1 MRTSGTNQIWRRL
14 SAWVVVA
21 GMAVALTGCAT
32 RGGPVAY
39 ATDPLAKPDIPTD
52 IAPTNDY
59 HLGPADVLNVSV
71 YGVSEFSG
79 DYTVDSV
86 GRIKL
91 PLVGDVTVQGQTS
104 DQVAAALTQKLQATY
119 LRDPKVQVV
128 LKTAQSQ
135 RITVDGSV
143 AQPGLYAIGAD
154 TTLIQAIATAKG
166 VTDDGNPRRVVIF
179 RKIAGVRQA
188 AAFDLTDIRR
198 GKAPDP
204 QVYSNDI
211 IVVDGNGASKAFK
224 NVVQALPIAAL
235 FRPF

>member
-1 MRTSGTNQIWRRL
+1 MAGVAMAL
-14 SAWVVVA
+14 S
-21 GMAVALTGCAT
+21 GCAT

-52 IAPTNDY
+52 IAPSNDY

-91 PLVGDVTVQGQTS
+91 PLVGDVAVQGQTS
-104 DQVAAALTQKLQATY
+104 DQVATVLTQKLQATY

>member
-1 MRTSGTNQIWRRL
+1 MRISDVKQACRRFPL
-14 SAWVVVA
+14 WAAMIGASLLLA
-21 GMAVALTGCAT
+21 GCAT

-39 ATDPLAKPDIPTD
+39 EQHNFNAPDIPTE
-52 IAPTNDY
+52 IAPTKDY
-59 HLGPADVLNVSV
+59 HLGPSDVLNISV
-71 YGVSEFSG
+71 YNVAEFSG

-91 PLVGDVTVQGQTS
+91 PLVGDIPVQGQTS
-104 DQVAAALTQKLQATY
+104 DQVAAVVTQKLQATY

-128 LKTAQSQ
+128 LKSALSQ

-143 AQPGLYAIGAD
+143 TQPGLYPIGAD
-154 TTLIQAIATAKG
+154 TTLIQSIALAKG
-166 VTDDGNPRRVVIF
+166 VTEDGNPRRVVIF
-179 RKIAGVRQA
+179 RKINGVRQA

-198 GKAPDP
+198 GKMPDP

-211 IVVDGNGASKAFK
+211 IVVDGNAASKTFK
-224 NVVQALPIAAL
+224 TVIQALPIATL

>member
-1 MRTSGTNQIWRRL
+1 MRTSGMNQVWSRL
-14 SAWVVVA
+14 ATWIVVA
-21 GMAVALTGCAT
+21 GAAAALGGCAT
-32 RGGPVAY
+32 RGGPVPY
-39 ATDPLAKPDIPTD
+39 ATNTLAKPDIPTE

-91 PLVGDVTVQGQTS
+91 PLVGDVPVQGQTP
-104 DQVAAALTQKLQATY
+104 DQVAVVLTQKLQATY

-143 AQPGLYAIGAD
+143 AQPGLYAIGGE

-179 RKIAGVRQA
+179 RKINGVRQA

-198 GKAPDP
+198 GKSPDP

-224 NVVQALPIAAL
+224 NIVQALPFATL

>member
-1 MRTSGTNQIWRRL
+1 MRTSGINQVWRKL
-14 SAWVVVA
+14 STLVLMA
-21 GMAVALTGCAT
+21 GVGVSLAGCAT

-39 ATDPLAKPDIPTD
+39 ATESLGKPDIPTEL
-52 IAPTNDY
+52 APSNDY

-91 PLVGDVTVQGQTS
+91 PLVGDVPVQGQTA
-104 DQVAAALTQKLQATY
+104 DQVAVVLTQKLQATY

-166 VTDDGNPRRVVIF
+166 VTEDGNPRRVVIF
-179 RKIAGVRQA
+179 RKINGVRQA

-198 GKAPDP
+198 GKMPDP
-204 QVYSNDI
+204 QVFSNDI
-211 IVVDGNGASKAFK
+211 IVVDGNATSKTFK
-224 NVVQALPIAAL
+224 TVIQALPIAAL

>member
-1 MRTSGTNQIWRRL
+1 
-14 SAWVVVA
+14 
-21 GMAVALTGCAT
+21 
-32 RGGPVAY
+32 
-39 ATDPLAKPDIPTD
+39 
-52 IAPTNDY
+52 
-59 HLGPADVLNVSV
+59 VLNVSV

-79 DYTVDSV
+79 DYTVDTV

-91 PLVGDVTVQGQTS
+91 PLVGDVAVQGQTA
-104 DQVAAALTQKLQATY
+104 DQVAVALTQKLQATY

-143 AQPGLYAIGAD
+143 TQPGLYAIGPD

-166 VTDDGNPRRVVIF
+166 VTEDGNPRRVVIF
-179 RKIAGVRQA
+179 RKINGTRQA

-198 GKAPDP
+198 GKSPDP

-211 IVVDGNGASKAFK
+211 IVVDGNAASKAFK
-224 NVVQALPIAAL
+224 NVVSALPFAAI

>member
-1 MRTSGTNQIWRRL
+1 MRTSGMNQVWRRL
-14 SAWVVVA
+14 ATGLAIA
-21 GMAVALTGCAT
+21 GAAAALAGCAT

-39 ATDPLAKPDIPTD
+39 ATDPLGKPDIPTE
-52 IAPTNDY
+52 IAPNNDY

-79 DYTVDSV
+79 DYTVDTV

-91 PLVGDVTVQGQTS
+91 PLVGDVPVQGQTA
-104 DQVAAALTQKLQATY
+104 DQVAVVLTQKLQATY

-143 AQPGLYAIGAD
+143 GQPGLYPIGPD

-166 VTDDGNPRRVVIF
+166 VSDAGNPRRVVIF
-179 RKIAGVRQA
+179 RKINGVRQA

-198 GKAPDP
+198 GKMPDP
-204 QVYSNDI
+204 PVYSNDI
-211 IVVDGNGASKAFK
+211 IVVDGNGASKAFHD
-224 NVVQALPIAAL
+224 VLSALPIAAL